1 MTVTEAIIATLCIAL
16 VIFAERLFPFVLFS
30 ERAPGKLIHFF
41 ERYIPPVVML
51 GLLIYSL
58 RSISFQ
64 EPALWVPPVAGVVFS
79 AGTYIWKK
87 NTFISIFGATILYMV
102 FLRVL

>member
-1 MTVTEAIIATLCIAL
+1 MTVTEAILAMFCIAL

-30 ERAPGKLIHFF
+30 KRAPGRLIHIF
-41 ERYIPPVVML
+41 ERYVPPVVML

-58 RSISFQ
+58 RSVSFA
-64 EPALWVPPVAGVVFS
+64 EPALWVPPVAGVAFS
-79 AGTYIWKK
+79 AATYVWKK

-102 FLRVL
+102 LLRVL

>member
-1 MTVTEAIIATLCIAL
+1 MSVTEAVIASLCIAL
-16 VIFAERLFPFVLFS
+16 VIFLERLFPFVLFS
-30 ERAPGKLIHFF
+30 KRAPGKLIHIF
-41 ERYIPPVVML
+41 ERYVPPVVML

-58 RSISFQ
+58 RSISFS
-64 EPALWVPPVAGVVFS
+64 EPAAWLPPVAGVVFS

-102 FLRVL
+102 LIRVM

>member
-1 MTVTEAIIATLCIAL
+1 MTVTEAILAMFCIAL

-30 ERAPGKLIHFF
+30 KRAPGRLIHIF
-41 ERYIPPVVML
+41 ERYVPPVVML

-58 RSISFQ
+58 RSVSFA
-64 EPALWVPPVAGVVFS
+64 EPALWVPPVAGVTFS
-79 AGTYIWKK
+79 AATYVWKK

-102 FLRVL
+102 LLRVM